1 MPYDSGMSTRDVIA
15 RELEWLPEQD
25 PDKLLSFLRSLKEAH
40 AENAARRSR
49 LNPPLQRT
57 G

>member
-1 MPYDSGMSTRDVIA
+1 MPYDRGMSTRDVIA
-15 RELEWLPEQD
+15 RELEWLSEQD
-25 PDKLLSFLRSLKEAH
+25 LDKLLSFLRSLKEAH